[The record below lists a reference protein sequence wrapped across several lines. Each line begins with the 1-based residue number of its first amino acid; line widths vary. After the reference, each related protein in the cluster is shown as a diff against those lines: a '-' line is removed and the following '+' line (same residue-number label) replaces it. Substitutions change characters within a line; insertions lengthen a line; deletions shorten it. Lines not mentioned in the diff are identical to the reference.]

1 MRPHST
7 TITGRDRRREARP
20 ISLVPIPM
28 QLCVRPVRRDGS
40 PRCFC
45 TGKKTPGRAG
55 THTGHTGAHRH
66 TDRVT
71 VFSRITQTNLTTRTR
86 SVSCVSRYK
95 RCPSGSFTR
104 IPEGVNEDAWCD
116 RLRARYMLE
125 RLPIGIHRTD
135 DANGSCVVMDMA
147 LLLTVTSFRLTHN
160 SLSFTL
166 VLTMAGSAL
175 LPFLLGQRPVVILT
189 IHLTP
194 LRSFTTWIAL
204 MLLATHTRSAQPRQ
218 W

>member
-66 TDRVT
+66 TVIT
-71 VFSRITQTNLTTRTR
+71 RITQTNLMTIQTHQHTRTTTSTALYFQRHR
-86 SVSCVSRYK
+86 SRLEDEARACISQQRAQQRAHQRWQQNRGTATPCGGYV
-95 RCPSGSFTR
+95 PR
-104 IPEGVNEDAWCD
+104 ICACGAVPWMQGTKGV
-116 RLRARYMLE
+116 
-125 RLPIGIHRTD
+125 
-135 DANGSCVVMDMA
+135 
-147 LLLTVTSFRLTHN
+147 
-160 SLSFTL
+160 
-166 VLTMAGSAL
+166 
-175 LPFLLGQRPVVILT
+175 
-189 IHLTP
+189 
-194 LRSFTTWIAL
+194 
-204 MLLATHTRSAQPRQ
+204 
-218 W
+218 